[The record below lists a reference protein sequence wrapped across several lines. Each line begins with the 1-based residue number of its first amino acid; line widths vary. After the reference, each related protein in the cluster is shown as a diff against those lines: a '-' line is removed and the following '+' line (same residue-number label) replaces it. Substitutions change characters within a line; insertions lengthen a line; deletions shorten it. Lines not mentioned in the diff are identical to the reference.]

1 MLRAILS
8 KEMVRAIMGM
18 ISQLSFLVH
27 IGKSNSQ
34 GRNLLNGVPQ
44 SSAFAPALLYTCD
57 IHVDDIVMIAPGEC
71 FKVV

>member
-1 MLRAILS
+1 
-8 KEMVRAIMGM
+8 MVRAIMGM

-57 IHVDDIVMIAPGEC
+57 IPTIVSRTYIHVDDIVMIARGEC